1 MQRNFRNLT
10 TVLGIV
16 FCAMVMLSSPATSAT
31 REETESLSF
40 YQDAVKRLQAG
51 NAGAAIVQLR
61 NAIQRDPNNLD
72 ARLLLGRLYLQ
83 AGDGP
88 SAEKEL
94 RHVDESHPG
103 DEVELLLGQA
113 LLLQQKYDD
122 VLSTV
127 GDKAIAPELRSGELI
142 VRGSAKLGLGDYGA
156 AETLFN
162 EAMSLTPK
170 STPALLAMSR
180 LKLMRG
186 DFASAEK
193 LVEAALQ
200 IDGGFFD
207 GWLMKSSIATS
218 QGDIRTAL
226 AALDRAA
233 TIRPDDI
240 RVQLGQ
246 AQANLRGGQF
256 DAAEKAVKEVLEK
269 SPDNALAK
277 YIECTIDVGRGN
289 FQAAS
294 QLFLE
299 VEDKLRDYPPSLLL
313 GGVIRYQ
320 TGQFAQ
326 AEVSLSRY
334 AAIMPANVE
343 VRRLLA
349 LTQLR
354 QGNARSAAET
364 LQQLLDKDPNDAA
377 ALQLLASAYV
387 RQEKYS
393 EAADA
398 FERAAKF
405 GNAASVVQARASLA
419 LLGTSLGL
427 GGSPKA
433 GTDVLP
439 SDDMTKGV
447 LLILELL
454 KTREFDVALEKI
466 QQLKATYP
474 NNPLVENVEG
484 AIYLAKSDDA
494 NARKHFEAALAID
507 QKFFPAMENL
517 DRLDIRAGNI
527 PAVEKRM
534 RDRLTA
540 DPLDERSI
548 IRLSSFLVSQQRRA
562 EAIELLEG
570 KAGGLPK
577 SIEIRKAL
585 VRLYLAEA
593 DAQKAKKTSGDLVT
607 IAPDDVSLQRF
618 VAQAYVQAGDPQSA
632 VEVMRVLVNKNPSD
646 VALKLSLTQVLAS
659 ASPEEARTIL
669 EDIRRADPSN
679 VDATVGLVNLALAAN
694 KVDEAIQDAR
704 DLAPHDRIKAAQLEA
719 NILERSKRGDEA
731 VKVLDEAFQRD
742 TVSALAVDLGSAR
755 LNVGRIDEAI
765 EGLRQWLQQK
775 PTDAAARGVLGAA
788 LLRKGDYAG
797 AAAEYDKLL
806 VQDPFNAVTLNNLAW
821 LKDELGAAGAVELA
835 RRAHDLAPQSGEI
848 ADTLGWL
855 LVKSKNMDD
864 GLKLLR
870 EAATAAPTNSDIQ
883 FHLAFALHQ
892 TGDNPTALK
901 ILEKL
906 LATGEKFSEREAAE
920 SLLKELR
927 S

>member
-1 MQRNFRNLT
+1 
-10 TVLGIV
+10 
-16 FCAMVMLSSPATSAT
+16 MVMLSSPGISAT
-31 REETESLSF
+31 REETESLSY
-40 YQDAVKRLQAG
+40 YQDALKRLQEG
-51 NAGAAIVQLR
+51 NAGAAVVQLR
-61 NAIQRDPNNLD
+61 NAIQSDPNNLD

-103 DEVELLLGQA
+103 DEVQLLLGQA

-127 GDKAIAPELRSGELI
+127 GDKAIAPELRSSELI
-142 VRGSAKLGLGDYGA
+142 VRGSAKLGLGAYGD

-162 EAMSLTPK
+162 EAMSLAPK
-170 STPALLAMSR
+170 STVALLAMSR
-180 LKLMRG
+180 FKLMRG
-186 DFASAEK
+186 DSASAEK
-193 LVEAALQ
+193 LVDAALQ

-207 GWLMKSSIATS
+207 GWLMKANIATS
-218 QGDIRTAL
+218 RGDVRAAL
-226 AALDRAA
+226 AALDQAA

-240 RVQLGQ
+240 RVKLGR
-246 AQANLRGGQF
+246 AQANLRGGQL
-256 DAAEKAVKEVLEK
+256 DAAEKAVKEILQK
-269 SPDNALAK
+269 FPDNALAK

-289 FQAAS
+289 FEAAS

-299 VEDKLRDYPPSLLL
+299 IEDKLRDYPPSLLL

-326 AEVSLSRY
+326 AEVALSRY
-334 AAIMPANVE
+334 LAIMPANVE

-364 LQQLLDKDPNDAA
+364 LQQLLDKNPNDGA

-393 EAADA
+393 EASDA

-405 GNAASVVQARASLA
+405 GNAASAMQARASLA

-427 GGSPKA
+427 ADSPKT
-433 GTDVLP
+433 GTGVLP
-439 SDDMTKGV
+439 SDDLTKSM
-447 LLILELL
+447 LLVLELL
-454 KTREFDVALEKI
+454 KTREFDLALVRVGKLKVA
-466 QQLKATYP
+466 YP
-474 NNPLVENVEG
+474 TNPLVENIEG

-494 NARKHFEAALAID
+494 NARKHFNAALAID
-507 QKFFPAMENL
+507 PKLFSAMANL
-517 DRLDIRAGNI
+517 DRLDIRAGNT

-548 IRLSSFLVSQQRRA
+548 IRLSNFLVSQQRRA
-562 EAIELLEG
+562 EALQLLEG
-570 KAGGLPK
+570 KLDELPK
-577 SIEIRKAL
+577 GIEIRETL
-585 VRLYLAEA
+585 IRLYLAQA
-593 DAQKAKKTSGDLVT
+593 DGQKAKRVNGSLAT
-607 IAPDDVSLQRF
+607 IAPDDIALQRF
-618 VAQAYVQAGDPQSA
+618 VAQAYVQADDPQSA
-632 VEVMRVLVNKNPSD
+632 VEVMRALVSKNPSD
-646 VALKLSLTQVLAS
+646 VTLKLALAQVLAS

-669 EDIRRADPSN
+669 EDIRRADPTN
-679 VDATVGLVNLALAAN
+679 VDATVGLVNLAFAAN

-704 DLAPHDRIKAAQLEA
+704 DLAPHDRIAAAQLEA
-719 NILERSKRGDEA
+719 NILERSKRADEA
-731 VKVLDEAFQRD
+731 VKVLDEAFKRD
-742 TVSALAVDLGSAR
+742 TVSALAVALGSAR
-755 LNVGRIDEAI
+755 LNAGRIDEAI
-765 EGLRQWLQQK
+765 EALRQWVQQK
-775 PTDAAARGVLGAA
+775 PTDAAARSILGAA
-788 LLRKGDYAG
+788 LIRKGDYAG

-806 VQDPFNAVTLNNLAW
+806 AQDPFDAVTLNNLAW

-855 LVKSKNMDD
+855 LVKSKNLDD

-870 EAATAAPTNSDIQ
+870 EAAAAVPTNSDIQ
-883 FHLAFALHQ
+883 FHLAYALHG
-892 TGDNPTALK
+892 TGDDLTALK

-906 LATGEKFSEREAAE
+906 LATDEKFSERDAAE
-920 SLLKELR
+920 SLLKELH